1 MKKALHTY
9 FIPHKGNNFK
19 PRFFETRS
27 LLVLLLIAVS
37 FFIAS
42 TMIHNRFSKEGGGA
56 SQLVELINQTRIENN
71 KSPLSINEKLTEAAQ
86 MKVDDMVE
94 KHYVSHVSPAG
105 IDPWFWFNQAHYS
118 FVIAG
123 ETLATTFSKSKGVED
138 IGESSIKDGG
148 HILDARFREVGIAIR
163 EGYLEGKPATF
174 VVQLFGSPALSS
186 GSTLSTITE
195 TSNTIVVQ
203 NDSAVS
209 ALLIETASP
218 QIPVAPLLLKSQKY
232 LYYGLLLLS
241 VFLAF
246 ALLLFIFIEIKKQ
259 YPLRILLGT
268 LLLIAILIFA
278 YVTKSYYLISTIS

>member
-42 TMIHNRFSKEGGGA
+42 TMIHNRLSKNDGGV
-56 SQLVELINQTRIENN
+56 SPLVRLINQTRIENN
-71 KSPLSINEKLTEAAQ
+71 KPPLSINEKLTEAAQ
-86 MKVDDMVE
+86 MKVDDMAE
-94 KHYVSHVSPAG
+94 KHYLAHVSPTG

-123 ETLATTFSKSKGVED
+123 ETVNIIAQSKNIED
-138 IGESSIKDGG
+138 VWEASLKDGG
-148 HILDARFREVGIAIR
+148 HVLDARFREVGLASR
-163 EGYLEGKPATF
+163 EGYLEGKPTTF
-174 VVQLFGSPALSS
+174 VVELFGAPAEASS
-186 GSTLSTITE
+186 SKVLSTITE
-195 TSNTIVVQ
+195 TPSTIVVQ
-203 NDSAVS
+203 NDNAVS
-209 ALLIETASP
+209 AVVLETPLPRDHSSLLI
-218 QIPVAPLLLKSQKY
+218 KSQKY

-246 ALLLFIFIEIKKQ
+246 ALVLFIFIEIKKQ

-268 LLLIAILIFA
+268 LLLVAILIFA
-278 YVTKSYYLISTIS
+278 YVTKSYYLISAIS

>member
-9 FIPHKGNNFK
+9 FIPSKGNNFK

-71 KSPLSINEKLTEAAQ
+71 KSPLLINEKLTEAAQ

-105 IDPWFWFNQAHYS
+105 IDPWFWFNQVHYS

-123 ETLATTFSKSKGVED
+123 ETVNTIAQSKTIED
-138 IGESSIKDGG
+138 VWEASLKDDG
-148 HILDARFREVGIAIR
+148 HVLDARFREVGLASR
-163 EGYLEGKPATF
+163 EGYLEGKPTTF
-174 VVQLFGSPALSS
+174 VVELFGAPAEASS
-186 GSTLSTITE
+186 SKVLSTITE
-195 TSNTIVVQ
+195 TPSTIIVQ
-203 NDSAVS
+203 NDNAVS
-209 ALLIETASP
+209 AVVMETPLPRAHSSLLLI
-218 QIPVAPLLLKSQKY
+218 KSQKY
-232 LYYGLLLLS
+232 LYYGLLALS

-246 ALLLFIFIEIKKQ
+246 ALVLFIFIEIKKQ

-268 LLLIAILIFA
+268 LLLVAILIFA
-278 YVTKSYYLISTIS
+278 YVTKSYYLISTIN